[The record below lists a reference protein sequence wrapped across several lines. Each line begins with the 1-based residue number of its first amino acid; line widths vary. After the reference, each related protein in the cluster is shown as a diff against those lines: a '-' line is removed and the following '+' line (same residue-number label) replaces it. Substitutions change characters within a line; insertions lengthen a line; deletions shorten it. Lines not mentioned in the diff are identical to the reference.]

1 LSNNNVDDYECDRRR
16 DYAWPPGT
24 LALVHNP
31 GKHGGAN
38 DLTHAR
44 YGRVIR
50 MEKDVPRFEALRD
63 RATTFRSKNF
73 SVIHLHEGISALQ
86 WAGLEPK
93 RLPKACVPEVELS
106 RFVTLVE
113 ISKLY
118 TDTRGRLPI
127 VKGTSKQGDAPLPR
141 VCTYERGTG
150 RIWQEHGE
158 EKILHPTDTF
168 VDVIPP
174 GLQTQ
179 EADRV
184 THTVQRLVDDPMSF
198 IGAEVHRLFEEY
210 GGVYGGWVLSY
221 DDDTK
226 YWKVKYDC
234 DDVTEDYDKDDMES
248 YLITPSFNGSVAVST
263 AFTALPDLIRQ

>member
-1 LSNNNVDDYECDRRR
+1 MTKLHAQRIMLSTRLESDMWEEAVGFCWFIRNHTVTSRAASARGRGPTPITILSNNNVDDYECDRRR

-93 RLPKACVPEVELS
+93 KLPKACVPEVELS

-168 VDVIPP
+168 VDVVPP
-174 GLQTQ
+174 
-179 EADRV
+179 
-184 THTVQRLVDDPMSF
+184 
-198 IGAEVHRLFEEY
+198 
-210 GGVYGGWVLSY
+210 
-221 DDDTK
+221 
-226 YWKVKYDC
+226 
-234 DDVTEDYDKDDMES
+234 
-248 YLITPSFNGSVAVST
+248 
-263 AFTALPDLIRQ
+263 